1 MRPFVVAE
9 LRARRRM
16 IAGLGAGAFTLLLIV
31 GLAYHSIGLNAL
43 GPAFGHHAPAAFT
56 AFSGSHGGDILS
68 PHGWMGF
75 GFNHPMFLVVTLAV
89 SISVGAGAVAGEVDS
104 GRAELLFTAPIA
116 RTRFLTASLAVW
128 LAAEVA
134 VLAAGWAGAMIGALF
149 SGDLRHAGVA
159 ALAWAPLQY
168 LPLALFVAACAFAAS
183 AGARTHGRANG
194 IALGVTVFA
203 YLLNVVSGLI
213 GSLDW
218 LRWLTP
224 FGYYEPGRAIGDGLR
239 IGPAALLTGVAV
251 VLLVLAREL
260 AERRDLA

>member
-31 GLAYHSIGLNAL
+31 ALAYRSIGLDAL
-43 GPAFGHHAPAAFT
+43 GAAFGHHAPSAFT

-89 SISVGAGAVAGEVDS
+89 AISVGAGAVAGEVDS
-104 GRAELLFTAPIA
+104 GRAELVFTTPIP
-116 RTRFLTASLAVW
+116 RRRFLAASLAIW
-128 LAAEVA
+128 LLAELA
-134 VLAAGWAGAMIGALF
+134 VVAAGWLGALIGALC
-149 SGDLRHAGVA
+149 SSDLRDAGIA
-159 ALAWAPLQY
+159 DLAWAPLQY
-168 LPLALFVAACAFAAS
+168 LPLALFVAACAFLASAAAS
-183 AGARTHGRANG
+183 TRGRANG
-194 IALGVTVFA
+194 IALGIAVFW

-213 GSLDW
+213 HSLDW

-224 FGYYEPGRAIGDGLR
+224 FGYYEPSRAIERGLQL
-239 IGPAALLTGVAV
+239 GPATLLVGLA
-251 VLLVLAREL
+251 VLLLAAAVEL
-260 AERRDLA
+260 TDRRDLA